1 MKIRIIAENI
11 LVGLTLTIA
20 FLLLFESK
28 LVIPVW
34 LQSIG
39 RMHPLLLHFPIVL
52 LLLAMLMEF
61 FRFKPQNAEN
71 TFYNTFSQNLLLSG
85 TLLAAVTVVMGLFL
99 SREEGYTGDTLWWH
113 KWTGAGIFFLATL
126 LYFVRNARWYNA
138 PVAWAGG
145 GTLLVTLILAGHYG
159 ASLTHGDNFLL
170 EPWQSTA
177 EKAQVPLEQAVVF
190 TDVIQPI
197 FEQKCVS
204 CHNSDKLKGQLKL
217 TDVASIQK
225 GGKTGKLFVPGNP
238 QISLLLERV
247 HLPMDEKKHMP
258 PSGKTQL
265 TPDEISLLTLWVK
278 DHPSFDKKVI
288 DLPATDSLRILATA
302 RLKPATAVEERYE
315 FAAADDE
322 MIQKLNNDYRTVAS
336 LARESPALAV
346 TIYNKNAFTAAQL
359 GELSAI
365 KKQIVSLNLNKMPV
379 EDADLKQVG
388 TFENLRKLDLNYTN
402 ITSQGLKAL
411 SSLKQLKTLTL
422 SGTRQN
428 LQDLRAQLPTL
439 KSLETVAVWE
449 AGLSPAEITQLQKA
463 MPRLTVIGGFVD
475 DGKNPLKLNTPQVG
489 NPTTVFAGSVP
500 LHLKHPIKGVEI
512 RFTTD
517 GTLPDSVSSPIF
529 GAKTVLTESATIKA
543 QAFKKGWFGSDV
555 ATFDFFKNAYQPDSV
570 DLLFPLNR
578 VHLAEGAKTFFNQK
592 LGVLGANNPAW
603 ANYWAGVRDNDM
615 GLVAEFKQPT
625 LVSSVGLHY
634 MIEEDTGIFPPEKV
648 EVWGGADRNSLKLL
662 ATFKAPLPAKGD
674 TPTLKSVTGTFKPTS
689 VKCLK
694 IIAKPVA
701 SIPAWHRNKDKKA
714 LLLVDEMFIN

>member
-1 MKIRIIAENI
+1 MKIRQFAENI
-11 LVGLTLTIA
+11 LLGLTLSIA

-61 FRFKPQNAEN
+61 FRFKPEN
-71 TFYNTFSQNLLLSG
+71 SVNSFYATFSQNLLLSG
-85 TLLAAVTVVMGLFL
+85 ALLAAVTVIMGLFL
-99 SREEGYTGDTLWWH
+99 SREEGYAGDTLLWH

-145 GTLLVTLILAGHYG
+145 GTLLIALILAGHYG
-159 ASLTHGDNFLL
+159 ASLTHGDNFLF
-170 EPWQSTA
+170 EPWENITG
-177 EKAQVPLEQAVVF
+177 KPQVPLEQAVIF

-204 CHNSDKLKGQLKL
+204 CHNADKLKGELKL
-217 TDVASIQK
+217 TDAASVQK

-247 HLPMDEKKHMP
+247 HLPLETKKHMP
-258 PSGKTQL
+258 PSGKIQL
-265 TPDEISLLTLWVK
+265 NPEEISLLTLWVK

-288 DLPATDSLRILATA
+288 DLPVTDSLRILAAA
-302 RLKPATAVEERYE
+302 RLKPTTAVEERFD
-315 FAAADDE
+315 FAAADE
-322 MIQKLNNDYRTVAS
+322 ETIKKLNNDYRTVAS

-359 GELSAI
+359 DELSAI

-379 EDADLKQVG
+379 KDADLKKVG
-388 TFENLRKLDLNYTN
+388 AFENLRKLDLNFTD
-402 ITSQGLKAL
+402 ISSQGLKEL
-411 SSLKQLKTLTL
+411 TTLKYLKTLTL

-428 LQDLRAQLPTL
+428 LKDLRTLLPTF
-439 KSLETVAVWE
+439 KGLETVAVWE
-449 AGLSPAEITQLQKA
+449 TGLSPAEITQLQKSL
-463 MPRLTVIGGFVD
+463 PRLTVIGGFVD
-475 DGKNPLKLNTPQVG
+475 DGKNPLKLNPPQVA
-489 NPTTVFAGSVP
+489 NATTVFAGSVP
-500 LHLKHPIKGVEI
+500 LQLKHPIKGVEI

-517 GTLPDSVSSPIF
+517 GTLPDSVNSPIF
-529 GAKTVLTESATIKA
+529 DAKTVLSESATIKA

-555 ATFDFFKNAYQPDSV
+555 ATFDFFKNSYQPDSV

-578 VHLAEGAKTFFNQK
+578 VHLAEGADTFFNQK

-603 ANYWAGVRDNDM
+603 ANFWAGVRDNDM
-615 GLVAEFKQPT
+615 GLVAEFKQPVT
-625 LVSSVGLHY
+625 ISSVGLHY
-634 MIEEDTGIFPPEKV
+634 MIEERTRIFPPELV
-648 EVWGGADRNSLKLL
+648 EVWGGANRNSLKLL
-662 ATFKAPLPAKGD
+662 TKFTAPMPADGD
-674 TPTLKSVTGTFKPTS
+674 KPTLKSINGTFSPVT

-701 SIPAWHRNKDKKA
+701 KIPDRFQRKGDKA

>member
-1 MKIRIIAENI
+1 MKIRQLAENI

-28 LVIPVW
+28 LVVPVW

-52 LLLAMLMEF
+52 LVLAMLMEF
-61 FRFKPQNAEN
+61 FRFRPENSAN
-71 TFYNTFSQNLLLSG
+71 TFYHTFSQNLLLSG

-99 SREEGYTGDTLWWH
+99 SREEGYAGDTLLWH

-126 LYFVRNARWYNA
+126 LYFIRNARWYNA

-145 GTLLVTLILAGHYG
+145 GTLLITLILAGHYG
-159 ASLTHGDNFLL
+159 ASLTHGDDFLF
-170 EPWQSTA
+170 EPWKSTA

-190 TDVIQPI
+190 RDVIQPI

-204 CHNSDKLKGQLKL
+204 CHNADKLKGQLKL
-217 TDVASIQK
+217 TDVESIQK

-247 HLPMDEKKHMP
+247 HLPLEEKKHMP

-265 TPDEISLLTLWVK
+265 TPDEISLLTLWVR
-278 DHPSFDKKVI
+278 DQASFDKKVI
-288 DLPATDSLRILATA
+288 DLPVTDSLRILASA

-315 FAAADDE
+315 FAAADE
-322 MIQKLNNDYRTVAS
+322 ETIKKLNNDYRTVAS

-346 TIYNKNAFTAAQL
+346 TIYNKTAFTAAQL
-359 GELSAI
+359 DELSAI

-379 EDADLKQVG
+379 EDADLKKVA
-388 TFENLRKLDLNYTN
+388 TLENLRKLDLNFTN

-411 SSLKQLKTLTL
+411 SSLKYLKTLTL

-428 LQDLRAQLPTL
+428 LSDLRTQLPGF
-439 KSLETVAVWE
+439 KALETIAVWE
-449 AGLSPAEITQLQKA
+449 TGLSPTEITQLQKA
-463 MPRLTVIGGFVD
+463 LPRLTVIGGFVD

-500 LHLKHPIKGVEI
+500 LQLKHPIKGVEI

-517 GTLPDSVSSPIF
+517 GSLPDSVNSPIF
-529 GAKTVLTESATIKA
+529 DAKTTLTESATIKA

-555 ATFDFFKNAYQPDSV
+555 ATFDFFKNSYRPDSV
-570 DLLFPLNR
+570 ELLFPLNR
-578 VHLAEGAKTFFNQK
+578 VHLAEGADTFFNQK
-592 LGVLGANNPAW
+592 LGALGANNPAW
-603 ANYWAGVRDNDM
+603 ANYWAGVRDNDL
-615 GLVAEFKQPT
+615 GLVAEFKQPVT
-625 LVSSVGLHY
+625 ISSVGFHY
-634 MIEEDTGIFPPEKV
+634 MIEERTRIFPPELV
-648 EVWGGADRNSLKLL
+648 EVWGGADRNSMKLL
-662 ATFKAPLPAKGD
+662 TKFKAPMPADGD
-674 TPTLKSVTGTFKPTS
+674 KPSLKSITGTFSPVA

-701 SIPAWHRNKDKKA
+701 KIPEKFQRKGDKA
-714 LLLVDEMFIN
+714 LLLIDEMFIN

>member
-1 MKIRIIAENI
+1 MKIRIIAENV
-11 LVGLTLTIA
+11 LLGLTLTIA
-20 FLLLFESK
+20 FLLIFESK

-99 SREEGYTGDTLWWH
+99 SREEGYAGDTLWWH

-177 EKAQVPLEQAVVF
+177 EKVQVPLEQAVVF

-225 GGKTGKLFVPGNP
+225 GGKTGKLFMPGNP

-315 FAAADDE
+315 FAAADEE

-379 EDADLKQVG
+379 EDADLKQVSS
-388 TFENLRKLDLNYTN
+388 FENLRKLDLNFTN

-411 SSLKQLKTLTL
+411 SSLKYLKTLTL

-428 LQDLRAQLPTL
+428 LQDLRAQLPAL

-449 AGLSPAEITQLQKA
+449 TGLSPAEITQLQKA

-500 LHLKHPIKGVEI
+500 LLLKHPIKGVEI

-543 QAFKKGWFGSDV
+543 RAFKKGWFGSDV

-634 MIEEDTGIFPPEKV
+634 MVEEDTGIFPPEKV

-674 TPTLKSVTGTFKPTS
+674 TPTLKSVTGTFKSTS

>member
-11 LVGLTLTIA
+11 LLGLTLTIA
-20 FLLLFESK
+20 FLLIFESK

-61 FRFKPQNAEN
+61 FRFKPENSEN
-71 TFYNTFSQNLLLSG
+71 TFYATFSQNLLLSG
-85 TLLAAVTVVMGLFL
+85 ALLAAITVVMGLFL
-99 SREEGYTGDTLWWH
+99 SREEGYSGDTLLWH

-145 GTLLVTLILAGHYG
+145 GTLLITLILAGHYG
-159 ASLTHGDNFLL
+159 ASLTHGDNFLF
-170 EPWQSTA
+170 EPWQGTA
-177 EKAQVPLEQAVVF
+177 EKPQVPLEQAVLF

-204 CHNSDKLKGQLKL
+204 CHNADKLKGQLKL
-217 TDVASIQK
+217 TDAESVQK

-247 HLPMDEKKHMP
+247 HLPIEAKKHMP

-265 TPDEISLLTLWVK
+265 SPEEISLLTLWVK
-278 DHPSFDKKVI
+278 DHPRFDQKVI
-288 DLPATDSLRILATA
+288 DLPLTDSLRILAAA
-302 RLKPATAVEERYE
+302 RLKPTTAVEERFE
-315 FAAADDE
+315 FAAADE
-322 MIQKLNNDYRTVAS
+322 ETIKKLNNDYRTVAAFS
-336 LARESPALAV
+336 RESPALAV
-346 TIYNKNAFTAAQL
+346 TIYNKNAFNASQL
-359 GELSAI
+359 NELSAI
-365 KKQIVSLNLNKMPV
+365 RKQIVSLNLNKMPV
-379 EDADLKQVG
+379 KDADLKQVG
-388 TFENLRKLDLNYTN
+388 TFENLRKLDLNFTD
-402 ITSQGLKAL
+402 ISSQGLKEL
-411 SSLKQLKTLTL
+411 SSLKYLKTLTL

-428 LQDLRAQLPTL
+428 LKDLRTQLPTL
-439 KSLETVAVWE
+439 KSLETITVWE
-449 AGLSPAEITQLQKA
+449 TGLSPSEITQLQKA
-463 MPRLTVIGGFVD
+463 LPRVTVIGGFVD
-475 DGKNPLKLNTPQVG
+475 DGKNPLKLNPPQVG

-500 LHLKHPIKGVEI
+500 VQLKHPIKGVEI

-517 GTLPDSVSSPIF
+517 GTLPDSVNSPIF
-529 GAKTVLTESATIKA
+529 DARTVLSQSATIKA

-555 ATFDFFKNAYQPDSV
+555 ATFDFFKNSYQPDSV
-570 DLLFPLNR
+570 ELLFPLNR

-615 GLVAEFKQPT
+615 GLVAEFKQPVT
-625 LVSSVGLHY
+625 ISSVGLHY
-634 MIEEDTGIFPPEKV
+634 MIEEDTGIFPPDLV
-648 EVWGGADRNSLKLL
+648 EVWGGPDRNSMKLL
-662 ATFKAPLPAKGD
+662 VKFKAPLPSKGD
-674 TPTLKSVTGTFKPTS
+674 TPTLKSVSGKFNPVS

-694 IIAKPVA
+694 IIAKPV
-701 SIPAWHRNKDKKA
+701 SEIPDWHRSKGKKA
-714 LLLVDEMFIN
+714 LLLVDEMFVN